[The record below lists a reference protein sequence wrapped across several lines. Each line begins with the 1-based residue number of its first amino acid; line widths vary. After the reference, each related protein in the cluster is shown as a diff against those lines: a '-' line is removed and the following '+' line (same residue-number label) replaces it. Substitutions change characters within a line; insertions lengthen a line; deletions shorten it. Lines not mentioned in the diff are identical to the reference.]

1 MQYANIN
8 DAQAAMTSDRYV
20 GLNADGTYGLFDR
33 AQNPQW
39 VGACQYAYQVAGVPF
54 PNGLYGVGMTATATV
69 EPAGKRKLFAL
80 LLWLFLGVWGGHD
93 FYAGKKWLGVAHV
106 LLFFAW
112 LWMLF
117 FGVLI
122 PINGYEFFAFLI
134 LLVLCAMTFV
144 ELLALLISSKY
155 GECSRW

>member
-8 DAQAAMTSDRYV
+8 DAQAAMTSDQYV

-33 AQNPQW
+33 AQNLSGGSVPIRVPGGGRAVPERLVRSRHDRDRHGRAAGEAQAVRAAAVVVPRS
-39 VGACQYAYQVAGVPF
+39 VGRA
-54 PNGLYGVGMTATATV
+54 
-69 EPAGKRKLFAL
+69 RL
-80 LLWLFLGVWGGHD
+80 LRREEVV
-93 FYAGKKWLGVAHV
+93 GVAHV

>member
-8 DAQAAMTSDRYV
+8 DAQAAMTSDQYV

-80 LLWLFLGVWGGHD
+80 LLWLFLGV
-93 FYAGKKWLGVAHV
+93 
-106 LLFFAW
+106 
-112 LWMLF
+112 
-117 FGVLI
+117 
-122 PINGYEFFAFLI
+122 
-134 LLVLCAMTFV
+134 
-144 ELLALLISSKY
+144 
-155 GECSRW
+155 

>member
-8 DAQAAMTSDRYV
+8 DAQAAMTSDQYV

-69 EPAGKRKLFAL
+69 EP
-80 LLWLFLGVWGGHD
+80 
-93 FYAGKKWLGVAHV
+93 AGKKWLGVAHV